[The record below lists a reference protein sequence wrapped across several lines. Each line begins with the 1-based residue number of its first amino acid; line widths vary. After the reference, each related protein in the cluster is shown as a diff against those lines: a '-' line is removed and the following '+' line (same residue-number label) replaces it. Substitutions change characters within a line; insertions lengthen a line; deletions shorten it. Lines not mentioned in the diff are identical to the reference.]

1 MVLVMTQIT
10 NNFLVN
16 VNPKIV
22 VAILLDLKVVGVLT
36 KDLA

>member
-1 MVLVMTQIT
+1 MTQIT

-16 VNPKIV
+16 VNPEIV
-22 VAILLDLKVVGVLT
+22 VAILLDPKVVGVLT